1 MYIHY
6 ENFIILFHYNKN
18 IVMFE
23 YNNNNTIT
31 IGLIQIILFLRCKNI
46 FIINHIYPYPYSQ
59 SSQFSFFIHNY

>member
-6 ENFIILFHYNKN
+6 ENFIILFHCNKN

-23 YNNNNTIT
+23 YNNNNTII
-31 IGLIQIILFLRCKNI
+31 IGLIESFPFYDKNI

>member
-31 IGLIQIILFLRCKNI
+31 IGLIE
-46 FIINHIYPYPYSQ
+46 S
-59 SSQFSFFIHNY
+59 FSFYDVKIFL